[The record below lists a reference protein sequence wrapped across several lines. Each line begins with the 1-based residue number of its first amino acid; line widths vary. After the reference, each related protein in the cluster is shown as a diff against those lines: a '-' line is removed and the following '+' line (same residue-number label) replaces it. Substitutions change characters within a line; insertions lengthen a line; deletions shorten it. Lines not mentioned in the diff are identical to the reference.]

1 MARKYDL
8 ECPIAGT
15 LDIIGDR
22 WAILILRDL
31 FRHSAR
37 RFQDFEATLPGL
49 TPSVLSARLK
59 SLEGDGVVATRTYET
74 HPPRLEYFLTP
85 KGRELGP
92 ILLAMKSWGE
102 KHVRA
107 GDTQKPARA
116 KNR

>member
-8 ECPIAGT
+8 ECPVAGT

-31 FRHSAR
+31 FLHGAR

-59 SLEGDGVVATRTYET
+59 SLEGDAVIATRTYEL
-74 HPPRLEYFLTP
+74 HPPRLEYFLTA

-92 ILLAMKSWGE
+92 ILRAMKSWGE
-102 KHVRA
+102 KH
-107 GDTQKPARA
+107 ARGGGA
-116 KNR
+116 

>member
-1 MARKYDL
+1 MPRKYDL
-8 ECPIAGT
+8 KCPIAGT

-31 FRHSAR
+31 FLHGAR

-59 SLEGDGVVATRTYET
+59 SLEADKVIATRSYEV
-74 HPPRLEYFLTP
+74 HPPRVEYYLTS

-92 ILLAMKSWGE
+92 ILKAMRSWGE
-102 KHVRA
+102 KHA
-107 GDTQKPARA
+107 
-116 KNR
+116 